1 MDASPG
7 KLPDLPVPNRPFRQ
21 QPAEFVRD
29 QFDCDLRVSA
39 DGFMQMTNRKE
50 HRKVKKNSRSP
61 FRVRLGFGWVD
72 PYMPWESVQGNGQG
86 TDGGGSGDSGT
97 PSGDSGGDVGGDGGA
112 GL

>member
-1 MDASPG
+1 M
-7 KLPDLPVPNRPFRQ
+7 
-21 QPAEFVRD
+21 
-29 QFDCDLRVSA
+29 SA

-72 PYMPWESVQGNGQG
+72 PYMPWESVQGNGQ
-86 TDGGGSGDSGT
+86 TGGSGDSGT
-97 PSGDSGGDVGGDGGA
+97 PSGDSGGGVGGDGGA